1 MAQILDGKLQAAT
14 IREQVKERISAIQD
28 GCPCM
33 AVVQVG
39 NDPAST
45 VYIGQKEKACQ
56 FVGIDFRRVALDEN
70 ISQQDMLAEIDLLNA
85 DDSVHGFIVQK
96 PLPAQ
101 LNDHEIV
108 SRIDPRKDI
117 DCLNPYNVGLVAEG
131 RGALLPCTPA
141 GVIALLDAYEITLRG
156 KHCVVVGRSSIVG
169 KPLAL
174 MMLNRDA
181 TVTTIHSHTIGMAD
195 FCRQADI
202 LVVAVGKPN
211 LITAD
216 MIKQGCVLVDVGI
229 NRLDGKL
236 CGDVDYE
243 SCFEKASYITPVPGG
258 VGPMT
263 VAMLMANGLKA
274 WECR

>member
-1 MAQILDGKLQAAT
+1 MVCLGVFEI
-14 IREQVKERISAIQD
+14 IRITDYDYNYGFVINEVSAELKNEWIKMGGYD
-28 GCPCM
+28 F
-33 AVVQVG
+33 
-39 NDPAST
+39 
-45 VYIGQKEKACQ
+45 YIMQPSESA
-56 FVGIDFRRVALDEN
+56 
-70 ISQQDMLAEIDLLNA
+70 
-85 DDSVHGFIVQK
+85 
-96 PLPAQ
+96 P
-101 LNDHEIV
+101 
-108 SRIDPRKDI
+108 
-117 DCLNPYNVGLVAEG
+117 
-131 RGALLPCTPA
+131 
-141 GVIALLDAYEITLRG
+141 LLDAYEITLRG

-216 MIKQGCVLVDVGI
+216 MIKPGCVLVDVGI

>member
-14 IREQVKERISAIQD
+14 IREQVKERISAMQ
-28 GCPCM
+28 GKRPCM

-56 FVGIDFRRVALDEN
+56 FVGIEFRRVALDEN
-70 ISQQDMLAEIDLLNA
+70 ISQQDMLAEIDALNA

-108 SRIDPRKDI
+108 CRIDPRKDI
-117 DCLNPYNVGLVAEG
+117 DCLHPYNVGLVAES
-131 RGALLPCTPA
+131 RGTLLPCTPA
-141 GVIALLDAYEITLRG
+141 GVIALLDAYDIELKG
-156 KHCVVVGRSSIVG
+156 KHCVIVGRSSIVG

-181 TVTTIHSHTIGMAD
+181 TVTTIHSHTVGMAD
-195 FCRQADI
+195 FCRQADV

-216 MIKQGCVLVDVGI
+216 MIKPGCILVDVGI

-243 SCFEKASYITPVPGG
+243 NCFDKASHITPVPGG

-274 WECR
+274 WESL